1 MVTRNRP
8 LRNVVGLVASVH
20 VSALSTVFAK
30 EVLASS
36 QLPALLSLSA
46 DRLGVSYTTLTTA
59 FKETGIEYFPCHATV
74 FLLARLA
81 PHADT
86 WEEEMTAF
94 RAYMQAGVLL
104 VPGKAYH
111 MPERLK
117 GWMRVTF
124 AVTADELAEGIGRIQ
139 KVYRSLVA

>member
-1 MVTRNRP
+1 
-8 LRNVVGLVASVH
+8 VVGLVASVH

-30 EVLASS
+30 EVLASA

-46 DRLGVSYTTLTTA
+46 NRLRVSYITLTTA
-59 FKETGIEYFPCHATV
+59 FRAAGIEYFPCNTTV

-81 PHADT
+81 PHAT
-86 WEEEMTAF
+86 SWEEEMMAF
-94 RAYMQAGVLL
+94 RAYMQAGVSL

-111 MPERLK
+111 MPEGQK

-124 AVTADELAEGIGRIQ
+124 AVTADELVEGISRIEQ
-139 KVYRSLVA
+139 VYRSLVA